1 METVKVLWHF
11 KGKKEK
17 SFHVKIKR
25 SSERLDLATDIYY
38 NVLEETVVGT
48 VRRAKYSWYLVGIF
62 LYSFFDILGF
72 NK

>member
-17 SFHVKIKR
+17 SFHAKIKR

-48 VRRAKYSWYLVGIF
+48 VNVQNTRGI
-62 LYSFFDILGF
+62 
-72 NK
+72 